1 MSTPTEADRELRQLV
16 FDTVIMAEVTEDA
29 NGRSDLVDARTQ
41 AIASHVAA
49 AVEKATKG
57 MREENATLR
66 EQNDSLCKRV
76 VSLQSGV
83 CWVKANAELEALRAE
98 VAELRERAIG
108 FEFALDQERNIHMT
122 TIAERD
128 QLRADAERLA
138 ECLRNV
144 RPATLNC
151 GTIDR
156 QFWTGP
162 SETTE
167 IIDAALA
174 AHEKDL

>member
-1 MSTPTEADRELRQLV
+1 MSDTPRTDAQCVLCNFGQTMVSDDFARTLEREL
-16 FDTVIMAEVTEDA
+16 T
-29 NGRSDLVDARTQ
+29 
-41 AIASHVAA
+41 AS
-49 AVEKATKG
+49 
-57 MREENATLR
+57 
-66 EQNDSLCKRV
+66 
-76 VSLQSGV
+76 
-83 CWVKANAELEALRAE
+83 
-98 VAELRERAIG
+98 
-108 FEFALDQERNIHMT
+108 
-122 TIAERD
+122 
-128 QLRADAERLA
+128 RADTERLA

-174 AHEKDL
+174 EHEKDL

>member
-1 MSTPTEADRELRQLV
+1 MSQSQDRLTYHVGEKAPPEIQAIIERLRNRAGWWEGDENAAKVLGEFREREL
-16 FDTVIMAEVTEDA
+16 T
-29 NGRSDLVDARTQ
+29 
-41 AIASHVAA
+41 AS
-49 AVEKATKG
+49 
-57 MREENATLR
+57 
-66 EQNDSLCKRV
+66 
-76 VSLQSGV
+76 
-83 CWVKANAELEALRAE
+83 
-98 VAELRERAIG
+98 
-108 FEFALDQERNIHMT
+108 
-122 TIAERD
+122 
-128 QLRADAERLA
+128 RADAERLA

-174 AHEKDL
+174 EHEKDL